1 MSEVTALSFRD
12 SLFNA
17 FNTFWAGRTEI
28 ASPNRDFDPDEL
40 PESEEAYVRLF
51 ILGNP
56 EGQTR
61 LSNSVA
67 RAHFSEAGL
76 FTAQVYVREGTDLD
90 LAYQLGQAVVDFLSK
105 PGVADSNFSN
115 VSPPQEFGLTGDGWF
130 QVVVSAAWLYWTDRA
145 A

>member
-1 MSEVTALSFRD
+1 MSEVTALAFRD

-28 ASPNRDFDPDEL
+28 AAPNVDFDPDEL
-40 PESEEAYVRLF
+40 PESDEAYVRLF
-51 ILGNP
+51 IQGDLV
-56 EGQTR
+56 GQTR
-61 LSNSVA
+61 LSNSIA
-67 RAHFSEAGL
+67 RAHFSEEGL
-76 FTAQVYVREGTDLD
+76 FTIEVYVREGTDLD
-90 LAYQLGQAVVDFLSK
+90 LAYQLGQAAQDFLSK

-115 VSPPQEFGLTGDGWF
+115 VSPPREIGLTGDGWF